1 MEKHIIENEIDKGE
15 QENIGTGLDD
25 FEILQTLGK
34 GSYGFVSKVKSK
46 KNQKIYA
53 LKMIDLALVNDQQ
66 EVDLLMNEIKII
78 QSLDSPHIV
87 KFHYYFYIGKKIYI
101 LMEYINNGDIKG
113 YIQANMNMQKTIPE
127 QEIWELM
134 YQCMSGLCYIHKNNL
149 IHRDIKPANLFLTDD
164 KTVKIGD
171 FGVSAER
178 KVGNTLHRMQKETL
192 MIGTPLYM
200 SPEIFAHQEY
210 GSKVDIYSL
219 GCTFH
224 ELCYFSAPRLPLP
237 GVNQNG
243 EIFTDLKDIPPKY
256 NINSYSNELK
266 NIINLMIEKDQ
277 HKRYDSAKIF
287 EIIKLKYNSF
297 KVQSTSIFCVYR
309 SLLCFPI
316 IIKKCQKHT
325 PPQDP
330 QQLKQYYITHP
341 ITCSFDLAMKNMLI
355 PNPNSPSYPV
365 IHQLRDILTFNDSTL
380 IDPGEIDCIDL
391 IKYIIKKFF
400 LETNHNPKCVTPNLY
415 SQEDDLDT
423 FNRENMIKKYLS
435 NFNDCFKS
443 FISHY
448 FFGTFETNRTCTQC
462 KQNRTFFENYYYL
475 TINVNTAM
483 KYNLNSNDQNFIL
496 HCLQQ
501 KHKINVR
508 KFCPNCNNITIQ
520 EELKEILNLPI
531 NIIIY
536 IKYDD
541 ENNINNVCYP
551 ITLNLADKTPN
562 SNYLFYLKAVIQQNI
577 NNGQKNYGC
586 SFAYNQNW
594 YFLNG
599 YNIFN
604 CQDSP
609 LKFTYGKPVMLFYS
623 TQNQ

>member
-1 MEKHIIENEIDKGE
+1 
-15 QENIGTGLDD
+15 
-25 FEILQTLGK
+25 
-34 GSYGFVSKVKSK
+34 
-46 KNQKIYA
+46 
-53 LKMIDLALVNDQQ
+53 
-66 EVDLLMNEIKII
+66 
-78 QSLDSPHIV
+78 
-87 KFHYYFYIGKKIYI
+87 
-101 LMEYINNGDIKG
+101 
-113 YIQANMNMQKTIPE
+113 
-127 QEIWELM
+127 
-134 YQCMSGLCYIHKNNL
+134 
-149 IHRDIKPANLFLTDD
+149 
-164 KTVKIGD
+164 
-171 FGVSAER
+171 
-178 KVGNTLHRMQKETL
+178 
-192 MIGTPLYM
+192 
-200 SPEIFAHQEY
+200 
-210 GSKVDIYSL
+210 
-219 GCTFH
+219 
-224 ELCYFSAPRLPLP
+224 
-237 GVNQNG
+237 
-243 EIFTDLKDIPPKY
+243 
-256 NINSYSNELK
+256 
-266 NIINLMIEKDQ
+266 MIEKDQ
-277 HKRYDSAKIF
+277 HKRPDSAKIF
-287 EIIKLKYNSF
+287 EKIKLKYNSF

-391 IKYIIKKFF
+391 IKYIIKQFF
-400 LETNHNPKCVTPNLY
+400 LETNHNQNCTSPYLY
-415 SQEDDLDT
+415 SQENDMDT

-435 NFNDCFKS
+435 NFNNCFKS

-448 FFGTFETNRTCTQC
+448 FFGTFEINRTCTQC

-483 KYNLNSNDQNFIL
+483 KYNLNSNDQNFIFY
-496 HCLQQ
+496 CLQQ
-501 KHKINVR
+501 KYKINVR
-508 KFCPNCNNITIQ
+508 KICPSCNNITIQ

-551 ITLNLADKTPN
+551 ITMNLADKTPN